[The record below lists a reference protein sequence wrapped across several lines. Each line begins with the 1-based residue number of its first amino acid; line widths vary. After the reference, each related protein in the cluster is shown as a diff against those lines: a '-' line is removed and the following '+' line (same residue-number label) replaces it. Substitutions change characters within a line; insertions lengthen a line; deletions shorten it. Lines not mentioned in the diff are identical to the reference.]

1 MNAPAQIARPCATWT
16 VKGATLLFHCIHCN
30 CSYTQHY
37 MHACSV
43 WHSTHFQTREKSTFP
58 AELCHHHQQQQWL
71 QVPHLQRASSSCPAK
86 QLWTPFLCL
95 ARGKALPSVL
105 KVLNKGHSLTWA
117 GELEEATLMTQLVK
131 SATYTSWGALT
142 NQIEQGFSTE
152 TSMMLRGNGRLTPLA
167 SSSQSTLERTYP
179 SRKWKKQK
187 AYFALLTHDLIQG
200 ITYKYRHLH
209 FFWIRRD
216 SRLLLSMSTRLV
228 AL

>member
-1 MNAPAQIARPCATWT
+1 MLVLCDT
-16 VKGATLLFHCIHCN
+16 VLIFRQERKALSQQNFVTTTNNNNGF
-30 CSYTQHY
+30 
-37 MHACSV
+37 
-43 WHSTHFQTREKSTFP
+43 KS
-58 AELCHHHQQQQWL
+58 
-71 QVPHLQRASSSCPAK
+71 PHLQRASSSCPAK

-152 TSMMLRGNGRLTPLA
+152 TLTTLRGNGRLTLLV
-167 SSSQSTLERTYP
+167 SSSQSTLERTCP
-179 SRKWKKQK
+179 FRKWKKQQ
-187 AYFALLTHDLIQG
+187 ACLALLTHDLIHG
-200 ITYKYRHLH
+200 ITYKHRHPHTFL
-209 FFWIRRD
+209 WTRRD
-216 SRLLLSMSTRLV
+216 LRLMLSMSMRPV